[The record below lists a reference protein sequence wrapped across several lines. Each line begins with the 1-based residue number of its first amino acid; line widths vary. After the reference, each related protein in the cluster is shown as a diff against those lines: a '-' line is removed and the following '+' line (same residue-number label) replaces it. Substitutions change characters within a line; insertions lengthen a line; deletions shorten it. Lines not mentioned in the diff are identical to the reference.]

1 MSSRTFLLP
10 LLLVAMIVPASVR
23 AYDLPS
29 AATVSGIGGHPQA
42 LSLDCELR
50 SAADW
55 AAFWGVAVD
64 EITFLRQL
72 PVTDN
77 PETGFVGNVNDSP
90 GHLPPRGYGI
100 YAGPVAALLQ
110 GAYGLPAV
118 ARSGLSEDELRAE
131 IASGRPVMVWYIY
144 GFRTEPAVSLASS
157 DGSVYPAAPFEHTG
171 IVIGYDPASY
181 TVLDAF
187 TGLAQ
192 RIDRNQFLA
201 SWAVLGNMAILGTG
215 INLNPLVN
223 SASAPAA
230 SSQPVYYTVRSSD
243 TLRIIA
249 ARFGIGWS
257 DLAAWNNLYPPY
269 TIFPGQQLLV
279 AGSGS
284 AAFPALP
291 ASPAPAATPVTVP
304 STYTVQPGDTLAR
317 IARRFGLYW
326 RDIAGANGIS
336 WPYTID
342 PGQVLTL
349 PPR

>member
-10 LLLVAMIVPASVR
+10 ALLVAIIVPAAAR
-23 AYDLPS
+23 AYDLPP
-29 AATVSGIGGHPQA
+29 AATVSGISGHPQS
-42 LSLDCELR
+42 LSLDCESR

-55 AAFWGVAVD
+55 AAFWGIAVD
-64 EITFLRQL
+64 EITFFRQL
-72 PVTDN
+72 PKTDN
-77 PETGFVGNVNDSP
+77 PETGFVGNVYDTP
-90 GHLPPRGYGI
+90 GHLPPRGYGV
-100 YAGPVAALLQ
+100 YAVPVAALLQ

-118 ARSGLSEDELRAE
+118 ARSNFSEEELRAE

-144 GFRTEPAVSLASS
+144 GFRTEPAVNLASA

-181 TVLDAF
+181 TVVDAF

-192 RIDRNQFLA
+192 RVERNQFLA
-201 SWAVLGNMAILGTG
+201 SWAVFGNMVVLGGG

-230 SSQPVYYTVRSSD
+230 VSPPVYYTVQSGD
-243 TLRIIA
+243 TLRFVA
-249 ARFGIGWS
+249 ARFGMAWS

-269 TIFPGQQLLV
+269 TIFPGQQLLL

-284 AAFPALP
+284 AVPALP
-291 ASPAPAATPVTVP
+291 VGPSPAASPVDVP
-304 STYTVQPGDTLAR
+304 STVIVQPGDTLAR
-317 IARRFGLYW
+317 IAGQFGLYW
-326 RDIAGANGIS
+326 PDIAGANGIS
-336 WPYTID
+336 WPYTIY